1 MTYPKIKFGLFNV
14 NIDVLYLPASTSPE
28 TMTWFQH
35 PFVNFLSKDKG
46 MESYDG
52 LDARPVVHVHG
63 ELLTTRGIRPTLISS
78 MMYPFI
84 ISIM

>member
-1 MTYPKIKFGLFNV
+1 
-14 NIDVLYLPASTSPE
+14 
-28 TMTWFQH
+28 
-35 PFVNFLSKDKG
+35 

-52 LDARPVVHVHG
+52 LDARPVVHIHG
-63 ELLTTRGIRPTLISS
+63 ELLTARGIRPTPISS